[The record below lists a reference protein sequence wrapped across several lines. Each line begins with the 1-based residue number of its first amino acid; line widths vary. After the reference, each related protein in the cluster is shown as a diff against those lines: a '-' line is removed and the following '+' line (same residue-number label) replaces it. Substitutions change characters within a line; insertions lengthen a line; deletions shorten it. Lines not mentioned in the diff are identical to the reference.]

1 MKEPDEKLGVWIVN
15 KSFYGL
21 GFGERGFDKSRCRL
35 SLPGD
40 LILITS
46 IELGQPDHLTRE
58 RVNFV
63 WDTGVVDFVWNY
75 FNNGEFHLFKCLI
88 RPPRT
93 E

>member
-1 MKEPDEKLGVWIVN
+1 MKEPDKKLGVWIVN

-21 GFGERGFDKSRCRL
+21 GFGERVFNTSRCRL

-46 IELGQPDHLTRE
+46 IEVDHPTRETRE

-75 FNNGEFHLFKCLI
+75 FNSGEFCLFKCLI